1 MTALRALT
9 LCTLL
14 LSASLGFAQE
24 TGNGPGMAGP
34 ATGTRGVPGVPG
46 MPSASSTLDLP
57 MAPPSVPQVPVPRA
71 PEEPEDEDDPR
82 DTPPPTIYGEEIDS
96 ENDTIVY
103 VLDISYSMNL
113 GKQSYVRAD
122 QSLAMGSRMDR
133 AKAELVR
140 SIDGLGDNFSFN
152 VIAYDCATEAWQEQL
167 VEATSGNKNA
177 AKAWVMGRTP
187 RGATG
192 TGPACALALAAK
204 GNQAVVLL
212 TDGAPNCGASG
223 TDGHR
228 TMIATANTQ
237 GATINVFGIAA
248 TGRYRAFCQ
257 GVAADSGG
265 SYFDVP

>member
-167 VEATSGNKNA
+167 VEAL
-177 AKAWVMGRTP
+177 R
-187 RGATG
+187 
-192 TGPACALALAAK
+192 
-204 GNQAVVLL
+204 
-212 TDGAPNCGASG
+212 
-223 TDGHR
+223 
-228 TMIATANTQ
+228 IA
-237 GATINVFGIAA
+237 F
-248 TGRYRAFCQ
+248 
-257 GVAADSGG
+257 
-265 SYFDVP
+265 